1 MNLNYSHPF
10 GRRRS
15 NHPGLLRSIA
25 RRWLA
30 PSRQSCGGGAGG
42 RLLAVLAASGLCVIS
57 EPAFAFTECRGNIE
71 RIWAGDNATWIFLKG
86 SGSAVVPLAFPNTE
100 TVVALAM
107 TALVS
112 SREIIVRYEADD
124 VDCGTWARNDFA
136 GMYML

>member
-1 MNLNYSHPF
+1 MTLNHSHPV

-30 PSRQSCGGGAGG
+30 RSRRPCGGGSGV
-42 RLLAVLAASGLCVIS
+42 RLLAVLAASCLQVVS
-57 EPAFAFTECRGNIE
+57 ESAFAFMECRGNIE

-86 SGSAVVPLAFPNTE
+86 SGSAVVPLAFPNRE
-100 TVVALAM
+100 AVVALAM
-107 TALVS
+107 TALVNS
-112 SREIIVRYEADD
+112 MGVIVRYEADD